1 MTASLKERVSNI
13 AMVKDRMMYIKGYK
27 ERGIILGKIIDE
39 LGDWLQYIFL
49 PRNPGYFYEESVFI
63 NFLID
68 ESKFNDDNKLD
79 DDCLTKRLI
88 NWINENIPHNTF
100 EEITDIEVW
109 GVDSKPQNVKGEFM
123 DGNNYSLVINTEGIR
138 PYMWVWKR

>member
-123 DGNNYSLVINTEGIR
+123 DGNNYSLVINTEGVR